1 MRQSRPIY
9 QTRTGASAA
18 ALALA
23 CEASPT
29 GRARYVPFTGHN
41 LLTMAVQ
48 PYEGGPAYVVEPV
61 HEGWLVRELTP
72 PELDARVSA
81 GMRYAAEDLIR
92 RAEAAEA
99 RARELLGSK
108 FAPRHQAEASDLRS
122 RAGTLLKVVA

>member
-1 MRQSRPIY
+1 MRQSSPIY

-29 GRARYVPFTGHN
+29 GRAKYVPFTGRD

-48 PYEGGPAYVVEPV
+48 PFEGGPAYVVDPLP
-61 HEGWLVRELTP
+61 EGWLVRELTP
-72 PELDARVSA
+72 PELEARVSG
-81 GMRYAAEDLIR
+81 GMRQAADDLIR
-92 RAEAAEA
+92 RAEESEA

-108 FAPRHQAEASDLRS
+108 FAPRHVAEAGKLRE
-122 RAGTLLKVVA
+122 RAVTLLKVVA